1 MIFLTGAAGKTGRTL
16 IKKLL
21 DRKAEVRALAKNTEQ
36 ASLLTDL
43 GVKETVIGD
52 LHDVNALQEGAAKAD
67 AVYFICPNMMPDE
80 LEVGKK
86 MISAAGTAGVKRF
99 VYHSVMHPQVEA
111 MPHHWQKMRVE
122 EALFESGLDFT
133 ILQPCAYMQNIQASL
148 NTVLESGIYFVP
160 YNTSAR
166 ISIVDLE
173 DVAEVAATVLTGDG
187 YSNSI
192 FELSGPAPLS
202 QDEVASIIEK
212 ATNKKVQ
219 ARLLDRNQ
227 WELDARKNIHLEY
240 QIQTL
245 LKMFEYYEK
254 FDFIGNPYQLEHLL
268 GRHATSF
275 EVSLRKMLVQLNK

>member
-1 MIFLTGAAGKTGRTL
+1 MILLTGAAGKTGRTL
-16 IKKLL
+16 IKNLQK
-21 DRKAEVRALAKNTEQ
+21 RKAEIRALAKNAEQ
-36 ASLLTDL
+36 SSLLTDL

-52 LHDVNALQEGAAKAD
+52 LHDIKALQEAVEGTD
-67 AVYFICPNMMPDE
+67 ALYFICPNMMPDE

-86 MISAAGTAGVKRF
+86 MISSAKKAGVKRF
-99 VYHSVMHPQVEA
+99 IYHSVMHPQVEA

-122 EALFESGLDFT
+122 EALFESGIDFT

-148 NTVLESGIYFVP
+148 NAILEDGIYFIP

-187 YSNSI
+187 YSNAV

-212 ATNKKVQ
+212 VSNKKVQ
-219 ARLLDRNQ
+219 ARLLDRGQ

-268 GRHATSF
+268 GRPATSF
-275 EVSLRKMLVQLNK
+275 EVALRKMLVQLNK